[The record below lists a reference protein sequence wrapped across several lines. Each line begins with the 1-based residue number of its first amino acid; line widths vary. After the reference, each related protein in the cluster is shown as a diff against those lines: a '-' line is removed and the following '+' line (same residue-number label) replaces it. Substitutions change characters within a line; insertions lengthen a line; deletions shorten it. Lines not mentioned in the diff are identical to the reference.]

1 MATNRRTPTR
11 FDKKSRV
18 RVRDNIKVKRITV
31 MTPYVLHGKALNI
44 KDSQDVL
51 EVVVPITGSIFNVT
65 VILKDSSG
73 ELLSTLY
80 KNDVAFDESPFGQL
94 VEEGDILRYNVE
106 PKKAG
111 TVVASKVLFSI
122 AILPKYDGRFILNDK
137 VDEE

>member
-1 MATNRRTPTR
+1 MSTNRRTPTR